1 MCELKLY
8 YSAQELIGL
17 QLVILPTTK
26 KAVIDKAK
34 RENWQSR
41 KRVLV
46 VAVVLNIFPLPQE
59 VQEEIRDKFATSVV
73 AGKPKSCQC

>member
-1 MCELKLY
+1 MCELKPY

-41 KRVLV
+41 KRVGRGGGVEYALSS
-46 VAVVLNIFPLPQE
+46 LPQE

-73 AGKPKSCQC
+73 